1 MNIALAISA
10 GLGAIV
16 AASCIAA
23 VILNEDRYDWLDRLC
38 VAGLG
43 TSMLL
48 TTPALFFVTP
58 LDAWSFNLSR
68 AFLAGICAKRFLL
81 PLIWR
86 WRGEERQRRQISD
99 ALKRQGLRQ
108 LHDREQDWL

>member
-1 MNIALAISA
+1 MNVALIISA
-10 GLGAIV
+10 ILGAIV
-16 AASCIAA
+16 AASCVTA
-23 VILNEDRYDWLDRLC
+23 VIMNEDRYDWLDRLC
-38 VAGLG
+38 IAGLG

-68 AFLAGICAKRFLL
+68 AFLAGIFAKRFLL
-81 PLIWR
+81 PLVWR
-86 WRGEERQRRQISD
+86 WQGDRRQQRAIQD
-99 ALKRQGLRQ
+99 ALHRRGLKQ